1 MKFSKGAI
9 LVLVGFSFILSFST
23 GLYTQTPVAVVE
35 KIDYS
40 KFSSSHPVIHLFI
53 NVMDGEGHFISNLT
67 WDDFEL
73 FLNQKR
79 VTNFSVGKAFSS
91 KKWIAVAAL
100 VDISGSMK
108 GKPFEDEKIA
118 LKEFVNNMGIY
129 DKVCLMTFNEKPTIP
144 LKFTRDRER
153 FLETLATVKVK
164 GNTALYD
171 AIDMALTYSKKI
183 LSPRKAIIVL
193 SDGLDTRSK
202 ISFETLF
209 QKLSM
214 FHIPVFTISLG
225 NKTNNEILK
234 KIADKTG
241 ARFYF
246 SPDSNDLLS
255 VYKKIAE
262 NLKNAYVLKDVTLPS
277 SPKFSVL
284 NLMVTIPKLNK
295 TIKYDFSP
303 VDSVFKDANVK
314 RTNAEKK
321 PISFQEIKI
330 LKIIAG
336 KNIYLT
342 IVIGLIILIALMF
355 TWFYFSNRYIILKI
369 IMTLSLCILYLVMQ
383 FIVYFYI
390 KI

>member
-1 MKFSKGAI
+1 MKLFKGLLLIYA
-9 LVLVGFSFILSFST
+9 GFSFILSCSPGLFS
-23 GLYTQTPVAVVE
+23 QTPIAAVE

-40 KFSSSHPVIHLFI
+40 KFSSSHPVIHVFI
-53 NVMDGEGHFISNLT
+53 NVVDGKGHFITDLT
-67 WDDFEL
+67 RDDFEL

-79 VTNFSVGKAFSS
+79 ITNFSVGKAFSS
-91 KKWIAVAAL
+91 KEWIAVSTL

-129 DKVCLMTFNEKPTIP
+129 DKICLMTFNEKPTIP
-144 LKFTRDRER
+144 LEFTRDRER
-153 FLETLATVKVK
+153 FLETLAAVKVK

-193 SDGLDTRSK
+193 TDGLDTRSK
-202 ISFETLF
+202 ISVETLF

-214 FHIPVFTISLG
+214 FYIPVFTISLG
-225 NKTNNEILK
+225 NNTNNEVLK

-241 ARFYF
+241 GRFYF
-246 SPDSNDLLS
+246 SPDSDDLLS
-255 VYKKIAE
+255 IYIKIAE
-262 NLKNAYVLKDVTLPS
+262 NLKNAYMLKDVRVPAAAEI
-277 SPKFSVL
+277 SVSHL
-284 NLMVTIPKLNK
+284 KIGIPRFN
-295 TIKYDFSP
+295 INIAYDFGP
-303 VDSVFKDANVK
+303 ADSVFKEQLGVMGVK
-314 RTNAEKK
+314 K
-321 PISFQEIKI
+321 IHI

-336 KNIYLT
+336 KNIYFT
-342 IVIGLIILIALMF
+342 IVLALIILIAILF
-355 TWFYFSNRYIILKI
+355 AWFYFSNRYIVLKLI
-369 IMTLSLCILYLVMQ
+369 ITLCLLILYLVLQ

>member
-1 MKFSKGAI
+1 MKLSKGLI
-9 LVLVGFSFILSFST
+9 LICAGFSFNLTCSPGLS
-23 GLYTQTPVAVVE
+23 GQTPVAVVE

-40 KFSSSHPVIHLFI
+40 KFSPSQPVIHVFL
-53 NVMDGEGHFISNLT
+53 NVIDGKGHFIGELT
-67 WDDFEL
+67 RDDFEL
-73 FLNQKR
+73 FLNQKKI
-79 VTNFSVGKAFSS
+79 THFSVGKAFSS
-91 KKWIAVAAL
+91 KEWIAVATL

-118 LKEFVNNMGIY
+118 LKEFANNMGIY
-129 DKVCLMTFNEKPTIP
+129 DKICLMTFNEKPTIP
-144 LKFTRDRER
+144 LKFTRDRQR

-171 AIDMALTYSKKI
+171 AIDTALTYSKKI

-225 NKTNNEILK
+225 NKTNNEVLK

-241 ARFYF
+241 GRFYF

-262 NLKNAYVLKDVTLPS
+262 NLKNAYMLKDVRLPAAA
-277 SPKFSVL
+277 KISVFHL
-284 NLMVTIPKLNK
+284 KIAVPRFNIN
-295 TIKYDFSP
+295 IAYDFVP
-303 VDSVFKDANVK
+303 GDSVFK
-314 RTNAEKK
+314 EQIGIKK
-321 PISFQEIKI
+321 NDI

-336 KNIYLT
+336 KNIYFTIILT
-342 IVIGLIILIALMF
+342 LIILIALLF
-355 TWFYFSNRYIILKI
+355 NWFYFSNRYIVLKL
-369 IMTLSLCILYLVMQ
+369 IMTLSLLILYLVLQ